1 MTFKNSSWIAWPI
14 NNYKITAFLT
24 ALLLA
29 FGLWAIYVMPKD
41 EFPPFTIRQGVVIA
55 VMPGAT
61 AEEIE
66 EQVARPLERYIFTY
80 KEVDR
85 SKTYSTSQN
94 GMCIVMVQFQQ
105 DQNNLTPVWSKMK
118 HGLNQFKSSLPQG
131 VLALVAQDDF
141 GDTSALLI
149 TVESDQRSYRELQG
163 YSDEL
168 ADRLRRLPSVSNV
181 RQIGE
186 KKEQLTITVDK
197 ERLAAYGI
205 GRQALVQALTS
216 QGLTTM
222 SGMVSTPHQNLK
234 IHVAP
239 SISSEQEI
247 GERIIFNAPDGKVL
261 RVRDIATVTREYDM
275 SEAYIE
281 SNGKRCVILSLE
293 MLKGNNIVMFGE
305 DVDEILNQFREDC
318 LPEDV
323 TMRRITD
330 QPLVVGTSVSDF
342 LRDLI
347 ISMLII
353 VAVMIVL
360 FPLKSAIVAALTIP
374 LSTFV
379 STGIMYALGI
389 ELNIITLA
397 CLIVVLGMIVDNS
410 IVVIDGYLEYLGKG
424 MGRRE
429 AAVKSVQQYF
439 WPMLLATVCI
449 CAIFF
454 PILKFMKGEAADVI
468 KLFPLTITIN
478 LMVSLVVAAFII
490 PLLNAAIIR
499 RVKAKE
505 PGKRDITDWVQHWYD
520 KTLEWNFRHPWL
532 TIVGSI
538 VLVVATGAL
547 FPLLKMRQF
556 PFADRNQ
563 FAVEVYL
570 PEGSGLEETRL
581 IADELS
587 AILKSNDKVTGV
599 TSFVGCSSPRFHT
612 SYAPVIAGK
621 NFAQLIVNTESNE
634 ASLEL
639 LDQLAPKYSN
649 HWPNAYVRWKQ
660 MDYLPVPTYEYR
672 FYGNNTD
679 SIQKAAQMLMEEM
692 RRIPE
697 LEWVHT
703 DFDMPS
709 PMVQVSLDP
718 VASAQMG
725 ITRTSAELQ
734 LMLQTGKVQVGSIWE
749 AGNVDGKSRTYEV
762 PIVMKDR
769 QQDAMQLSDVE
780 NTYLTTPT
788 ASSVALRQVA
798 EVKPVWSQTKIVHRN
813 GERCISV
820 TAEGKRGTF
829 ALDIQNHLIDYID
842 HMNLPQ
848 GVRAE
853 VGGETE
859 KNNEITPDVM
869 VSMGLAVVLI
879 FFFLLFNF
887 RKFSIATV
895 CIVAISLGM
904 PGAIIGLLIANKVL
918 GLTGMFGF
926 ITLMGMIMRNE
937 ILIFEHAN
945 EKMSEGMSAREAA
958 LDAGKRRMV
967 PIFLTT
973 ATTAV
978 GVVPMILAGSSFWM
992 PVGITIFAGGIG
1004 MLLLVTTV
1012 LPVVYWKLYETKR
1025 KTENGKRKTA
1035 REPGAMSGN
1044 SENSDYSE
1052 HSESV
1057 VTTPLPHR
1065 EGRGGSA
1072 GSILLL
1078 LFLPLMA
1085 QAQPRTVS
1093 LQECLQSAAT
1103 QNRTL
1108 LNATLQIQ
1116 MAGEQKREAFT
1127 KYFPEISANLLAFHA
1142 FDKMVKQD
1150 GYYPQEL
1157 AALGQINPAFAALA
1171 GQPYSIRELDKGY
1184 AAMATLTQPLFV
1196 GGQIVNGNR
1205 LADIGKQVAEL
1216 QAELQTK
1223 DLLQKVTENYYQI
1236 VKLKLNL
1243 ATIRSAQEQL
1253 HAIYR
1258 EVQSYVDAGV
1268 TTRNDLLRVRLELQ
1282 RLSSD
1287 SLTVGNAH
1295 HVMCLLLAQQTGMAG
1310 EKIDVQDMALADI
1323 ESPLNYYISPDEAV
1337 AARQELALAQKGVE
1351 AGKLKV
1357 RMERGKHLPTVA
1369 VGLTVSNV
1377 GLGGLSEGAKSM
1389 METNITNG
1397 MVFGTVSVPI
1407 TSWWGGS
1414 HAIRREKLALQQSQN
1429 QLQDAREQLII
1440 DIESSWSS
1448 LMEAYKQIDIARTS
1462 VAEATENMRMSMD
1475 KYRSGTEILSTLLES
1490 QTLLRESMS
1499 RLASAQATYMT
1510 KRADYLRKTR

>member
-14 NNYKITAFLT
+14 NNYKITTFLT

-168 ADRLRRLPSVSNV
+168 ADRMRRLPSVSNV
-181 RQIGE
+181 RQFGE

-205 GRQALVQALTS
+205 GREALVQALAS

-222 SGMVSTPHQNLK
+222 SGMVSTPQQNLK

-247 GERIIFNAPDGKVL
+247 SERIIFNAPDGKVL

-281 SNGKRCVILSLE
+281 SNGKRCVLLSLE

-330 QPLVVGTSVSDF
+330 QPEVVGTSVSDF

-379 STGIMYALGI
+379 STGIMYAVGI

-468 KLFPLTITIN
+468 RLFPLTITIN
-478 LMVSLVVAAFII
+478 LMVSLVVAACII

-499 RVKAKE
+499 KVKVKE

-538 VLVVATGAL
+538 VLVIATGAL

-556 PFADRNQ
+556 PFDDRNQ

-570 PEGSGLEETRL
+570 PEGSGMEETRL

-587 AILKSNDKVTGV
+587 AILKANGKVTGV
-599 TSFVGCSSPRFHT
+599 TSFIGCSSPRFHT
-612 SYAPVIAGK
+612 CYAPVIADK

-634 ASLEL
+634 ASLEI
-639 LDQLAPKYSN
+639 LDELAPKYSN

-692 RRIPE
+692 RRIPQ

-703 DFDMPS
+703 DYDMPS
-709 PMVQVSLDP
+709 PLVQVSLDP

-749 AGNVDGKSRTYEV
+749 AGDVDGKSRTYEV
-762 PIVMKDR
+762 PVVMKDR
-769 QQDAMQLSDVE
+769 QQDALQISDVE
-780 NTYLTTPT
+780 NIYLTTPA
-788 ASSVALRQVA
+788 ASPVALRQVA

-829 ALDIQNHLIDYID
+829 ALDIQNHLINYID
-842 HMNLPQ
+842 NMHLPQ

-869 VSMGLAVVLI
+869 ISISLAVVFI

-887 RKFSIATV
+887 RKFSIAIV
-895 CIVAISLGM
+895 CIAAISLGM

-918 GLTGMFGF
+918 GLTSMFGF

-1012 LPVVYWKLYETKR
+1012 LPVVYWKLYEKKEGPTP
-1025 KTENGKRKTA
+1025 NPPY
-1035 REPGAMSGN
+1035 REG
-1044 SENSDYSE
+1044 
-1052 HSESV
+1052 V
-1057 VTTPLPHR
+1057 VTTDNVGPSAVHPTPLPHR

-1072 GSILLL
+1072 GSAGSALLLL

-1127 KYFPEISANLLAFHA
+1127 KYFPEISANLLAFQA

-1389 METNITNG
+1389 METNTTNG

-1429 QLQDAREQLII
+1429 QLEDAREQLII

-1448 LMEAYKQIDIARTS
+1448 LMEAYKQIDIAHTS

-1475 KYRSGTEILSTLLES
+1475 KYRSGTEPLSTLLET

-1499 RLASAQATYMT
+1499 RLASAQATY
-1510 KRADYLRKTR
+1510 KVKLSDYLRKTR

>member
-1 MTFKNSSWIAWPI
+1 MAFKTNSWIAWPI
-14 NNYKITAFLT
+14 QNYKITAFIT
-24 ALLLA
+24 ALFLA
-29 FGLWAIYVMPKD
+29 FGIWAMYVMPKD
-41 EFPPFTIRQGVVIA
+41 EFPAFTIRQGVVIA

-80 KEVDR
+80 KEVNR

-94 GMCIVMVQFQQ
+94 GMCIVMVEFQD

-118 HGLNQFKSSLPQG
+118 HGLNNFKSSLPKG
-131 VLALVAQDDF
+131 VVALVVQDDF
-141 GDTSALLI
+141 GDTSALLV

-168 ADRLRRLPSVSNV
+168 ADRLRRLPSVSKV
-181 RQIGE
+181 QQLGE
-186 KKEQLTITVDK
+186 KKEQLTICVDR

-205 GRQALVQALTS
+205 GQSALIQALTS

-222 SGMVSTPHQNLK
+222 SGTLSTPQKNLN

-247 GERIIFNAPDGKVL
+247 SERIILTTPDGKTV
-261 RVRDIATVTREYDM
+261 RVRDIASVQREYDL
-275 SEAYIE
+275 SDSYIE

-305 DVDEILNQFREDC
+305 DVDEILDQFRQDC

-323 TMRRITD
+323 QMRRITD
-330 QPLVVGTSVSDF
+330 QPEVVGTSVSDF
-342 LRDLI
+342 LRDLL
-347 ISMLII
+347 ISMVII

-360 FPLKSAIVAALTIP
+360 FPIRSAMVAALTIP

-379 STGIMYALGI
+379 STGIMYAMGI

-449 CAIFF
+449 CAIFY
-454 PILKFMKGEAADVI
+454 PILLTLKGEAADVLR
-468 KLFPLTITIN
+468 LFPLTITIN
-478 LMVSLVVAAFII
+478 LMVSLVVAAVII
-490 PLLNAAIIR
+490 PLLNVAIIR
-499 RVKAKE
+499 KVKEKV
-505 PGKRDITDWVQHWYD
+505 PGKRDITDWVQDWYD

-570 PEGSGLEETRL
+570 PEGSGLEETKK
-581 IADELS
+581 IADELN
-587 AILKSNDKVTGV
+587 AILKANEKVTGV

-612 SYAPVIAGK
+612 TYAPVIAGK

-634 ASLEL
+634 ASLEI

-672 FYGNNTD
+672 FYGNNID
-679 SIQKAAQMLMEEM
+679 STQKAADMLMQEM
-692 RRIPE
+692 RTIPE

-703 DFDMPS
+703 DYDRPS
-709 PMVQVSLDP
+709 PLVEVSLDP
-718 VASAQMG
+718 VASSQLG
-725 ITRTSAELQ
+725 ISRTSAELQ
-734 LMLQTGKVQVGSIWE
+734 LMLQTGKMQIGSIWE
-749 AGNVDGKSRTYEV
+749 AGSVDGKSRTYEV
-762 PIVMKDR
+762 PLVLKDR
-769 QQDAMQLSDVE
+769 ATEQMTFSDVDD
-780 NTYLTTPT
+780 TYLST
-788 ASSVALRQVA
+788 ATGASVPLRQVA
-798 EVKPVWSQTKIVHRN
+798 GVAPRWGHTKIVHRN

-829 ALDIQNHLIDYID
+829 ALDIQNRIIDYIGQ
-842 HMNLPQ
+842 MPLPR

-859 KNNEITPDVM
+859 ENNDITPDVM
-869 VSMGLAVVLI
+869 AGLGMAVVLI

-904 PGAIIGLLIANKVL
+904 PGAIVGLLIANKIL
-918 GLTGMFGF
+918 GLTSLFGF

-945 EKMSEGMSAREAA
+945 EKMAAGMSAKEAA
-958 LDAGKRRMV
+958 FDAGKRRMV

-978 GVVPMILAGSSFWM
+978 GVVPMIIAGSSFWM

-1012 LPVVYWKLYETKR
+1012 LPVVYWKLYEKKEGPSGPTPNPS
-1025 KTENGKRKTA
+1025 T
-1035 REPGAMSGN
+1035 REGSGN
-1044 SENSDYSE
+1044 NQLGAPSAV
-1052 HSESV
+1052 HP
-1057 VTTPLPHR
+1057 TPLHR
-1065 EGRGGSA
+1065 GRGLGV
-1072 GSILLL
+1072 G
-1078 LFLPLMA
+1078 LFFFCCLAM
-1085 QAQPRTVS
+1085 QAQPRTLS
-1093 LQECLQSAAT
+1093 LEECLQNAAT
-1103 QNRTL
+1103 RNRTL
-1108 LNATLQIQ
+1108 QNAALEIQ
-1116 MAGEQKREAFT
+1116 KTGEQKKEAFT
-1127 KYFPEISANLLAFHA
+1127 KYFPEISANVMAFHA
-1142 FDKMVKQD
+1142 FDKMVKAD

-1157 AALGQINPAFAALA
+1157 AALGQINPQLAALA
-1171 GQPYSIRELDKGY
+1171 GQPFSVREMDQAY
-1184 AAMATLTQPLFV
+1184 AVMGMVTQPLFA

-1205 LADIGKQVAEL
+1205 LAAIGQDVAEL
-1216 QAELQTK
+1216 QMELQTK
-1223 DLLQKVTENYYQI
+1223 DILQKVTENYYQI
-1236 VKLKLNL
+1236 VKLKLNQ
-1243 ATIRSAQEQL
+1243 ATVGAAQEQL
-1253 HAIYR
+1253 RAIYK
-1258 EVQSYVDAGV
+1258 EVQTYVDAGV

-1287 SLTVGNAH
+1287 SLTLSNAH
-1295 HVMCLLLAQQTGMAG
+1295 HVMCLLLAQQIGMAG
-1310 EKIDVQDMALADI
+1310 EEVDVSLHLPTETENPIAYYIEPRQALA
-1323 ESPLNYYISPDEAV
+1323 S
-1337 AARQELALAQKGVE
+1337 RQELAMAQKGVE

-1357 RMERGKHLPTVA
+1357 RMEVGKRLPTVA
-1369 VGLTVSNV
+1369 VGLALSHT
-1377 GLGGLSEGAKSM
+1377 GIGGLSEGTKSM
-1389 METNITNG
+1389 MDNTVNNG
-1397 MVFGTVSVPI
+1397 MVFGTVSVPL
-1407 TSWWGGS
+1407 TAWWGGA
-1414 HAIRREKLALQQSQN
+1414 HAIRREKLALRQADN

-1448 LMEAYKQIDIARTS
+1448 LVEAYKQIAIAMTS
-1462 VAEATENMRMSMD
+1462 VEEATENMRMSLD
-1475 KYRSGTEILSTLLES
+1475 KYRMGTEILSDLLES
-1490 QTLLRESMS
+1490 ETLLRESQN
-1499 RLASAQATYMT
+1499 RLAQAQADYMT

>member
-14 NNYKITAFLT
+14 HNYKITAFLT

-94 GMCIVMVQFQQ
+94 GMCIVMVQFHQ

-118 HGLNQFKSSLPQG
+118 HGLNAFKSSLPQG
-131 VLALVAQDDF
+131 VLALVVQDDF
-141 GDTSALLI
+141 GDTSALLV

-168 ADRLRRLPSVSNV
+168 ADRLRRLPNVSKV
-181 RQIGE
+181 QQLGE
-186 KKEQLTITVDK
+186 KKQQLTITVDK

-247 GERIIFNAPDGKVL
+247 SERIIFNAPDGKVL

-281 SNGKRCVILSLE
+281 SNGKRCVVLSLE
-293 MLKGNNIVMFGE
+293 MLKGHNIVQFGK
-305 DVDEILNQFREDC
+305 DVDKVLAQFREDC
-318 LPEDV
+318 LPDDV
-323 TMRRITD
+323 EMRRITD
-330 QPLVVGTSVSDF
+330 QPEVVGTSVSDF
-342 LRDLI
+342 LRDLV

-379 STGIMYALGI
+379 STGIMYAVGI

-468 KLFPLTITIN
+468 RLFPLTITIN

-499 RVKAKE
+499 KVKEKK

-538 VLVVATGAL
+538 VLVIATGAL

-570 PEGSGLEETRL
+570 PEGSGLEETKL
-581 IADELS
+581 IAEELS
-587 AILKSNDKVTGV
+587 TILEANDKVTGV
-599 TSFVGCSSPRFHT
+599 TSFIGCSSPRFHA
-612 SYAPVIAGK
+612 SYAPVFAGK

-634 ASLEL
+634 ASLEI
-639 LDQLAPKYSN
+639 LDELAPKYSN

-672 FYGNNTD
+672 FYGNNAD

-703 DFDMPS
+703 DYDMPS
-709 PMVQVSLDP
+709 PLVEVTLDP

-749 AGNVDGKSRTYEV
+749 AGDVDGKSRTYEV
-762 PIVMKDR
+762 PIIMKDR
-769 QQDAMQLSDVE
+769 NQDAMQLSDVE
-780 NTYLTTPT
+780 DTYLTTPT

-829 ALDIQNHLIDYID
+829 ALDIQNKLISYID
-842 HMNLPQ
+842 NMDLPH

-853 VGGETE
+853 IGGETE
-859 KNNEITPDVM
+859 KNNETTPDIM
-869 VSMGLAVVLI
+869 VSLGMAVVLI

-887 RKFSIATV
+887 RKFSIAII

-945 EKMSEGMSAREAA
+945 EKMAEGMSAHDAA

-978 GVVPMILAGSSFWM
+978 GVVPMIIAGSSFWM

-1035 REPGAMSGN
+1035 CEPGAVSGN

-1057 VTTPLPHR
+1057 VTTPLHR
-1065 EGRGGSA
+1065 GRGLGV
-1072 GSILLL
+1072 G
-1078 LFLPLMA
+1078 LFFCCLAM

-1103 QNRTL
+1103 RNRTL
-1108 LNATLQIQ
+1108 QNATLNIQ
-1116 MAGEQKREAFT
+1116 MAGEQKKEAFT
-1127 KYFPEISANLLAFHA
+1127 KYFPEISANVLAFHA
-1142 FDKMVKQD
+1142 FDKMVQQD
-1150 GYYPQEL
+1150 GVFPMEL
-1157 AALGQINPAFAALA
+1157 MALGQINPELAALA

-1184 AAMATLTQPLFV
+1184 AVMGTLTQPLFV

-1216 QAELQTK
+1216 QTELQTK
-1223 DLLQKVTENYYQI
+1223 DVLQKVTENYYQ
-1236 VKLKLNL
+1236 VAKLKLNL
-1243 ATIRSAQEQL
+1243 ATIRSAQTQL
-1253 HAIYR
+1253 HAIYK

-1268 TTRNDLLRVRLELQ
+1268 TTRNDLLKVRLELQ
-1282 RLSSD
+1282 KLSSD
-1287 SLTVGNAH
+1287 SLKASNAH
-1295 HVMCLLLAQQTGMAG
+1295 HIMCLLLAQQIGMAG
-1310 EKIDVQDMALADI
+1310 EKIDVEEIGLTDI
-1323 ESPLNYYISPDEAV
+1323 ESPMDYYIASDEAV
-1337 AARQELALAQKGVE
+1337 ASRLELAMAQKGVD

-1357 RMERGKHLPTVA
+1357 RMERGKYLPTVA
-1369 VGLTVSNV
+1369 VGLTISNM
-1377 GLGGLSEGAKSM
+1377 GLGGLSEGAKTM
-1389 METNITNG
+1389 IDDNVTNG

-1407 TSWWGGS
+1407 TAWWGGS

-1429 QLQDAREQLII
+1429 QLEDAREQLII
-1440 DIESSWSS
+1440 DIESVWSS
-1448 LMEAYKQIDIARTS
+1448 LMEAYKQIEIATIS
-1462 VAEATENMRMSMD
+1462 VAEARENMRMSMD
-1475 KYRSGTEILSTLLES
+1475 KYRTGTEILSDLLES
-1490 QTLLRESMS
+1490 ETMLRESLNH
-1499 RLASAQATYMT
+1499 LAEAQATYMV
-1510 KRADYLRKTR
+1510 KRADYLRRTR

>member
-1 MTFKNSSWIAWPI
+1 MAFKTNSWIAWPI
-14 NNYKITAFLT
+14 QNYKITAFIT
-24 ALLLA
+24 ALFLA
-29 FGLWAIYVMPKD
+29 FGIWAMYVMPKD
-41 EFPPFTIRQGVVIA
+41 EFPAFTIRQGVVIA

-80 KEVDR
+80 KEVNR

-94 GMCIVMVQFQQ
+94 GMCIVMVEFQD

-118 HGLNQFKSSLPQG
+118 HGLNNFKSSLPKG
-131 VLALVAQDDF
+131 VVALVVQDDF

-168 ADRLRRLPSVSNV
+168 ADRLRRLPSVSKV
-181 RQIGE
+181 QQLGE
-186 KKEQLTITVDK
+186 KKEQLTICVDR

-205 GRQALVQALTS
+205 GQSALIQALTS

-222 SGMVSTPHQNLK
+222 SGTLSTPQKNLN

-247 GERIIFNAPDGKVL
+247 SERIILTTPDGKTV
-261 RVRDIATVTREYDM
+261 RVRDIASVQREYDL
-275 SEAYIE
+275 SDSYIE

-305 DVDEILNQFREDC
+305 EVDEILDQFRQDC

-323 TMRRITD
+323 QMRRITD
-330 QPLVVGTSVSDF
+330 QPEVVGTSVSDF
-342 LRDLI
+342 LRDLL
-347 ISMLII
+347 ISMVII

-360 FPLKSAIVAALTIP
+360 FPIRSAMVAALTIP

-379 STGIMYALGI
+379 STGIMYAMGI

-449 CAIFF
+449 CAIFY
-454 PILKFMKGEAADVI
+454 PILLTLKGEAADVLR
-468 KLFPLTITIN
+468 LFPLTITIN
-478 LMVSLVVAAFII
+478 LMVSLVVAAVII
-490 PLLNAAIIR
+490 PLLNVAIIR
-499 RVKAKE
+499 KVKEKV
-505 PGKRDITDWVQHWYD
+505 PGKRDITDWVQDWYD

-570 PEGSGLEETRL
+570 PEGSGLEETKK
-581 IADELS
+581 IADELN
-587 AILKSNDKVTGV
+587 AILKANEKVTGV

-612 SYAPVIAGK
+612 TYAPVIAGK

-634 ASLEL
+634 ASLEI

-672 FYGNNTD
+672 FYGNNID
-679 SIQKAAQMLMEEM
+679 STQKAADMLMQEM
-692 RRIPE
+692 RTIPE

-703 DFDMPS
+703 DYDRPS
-709 PMVQVSLDP
+709 PLVEVSLDP
-718 VASAQMG
+718 VASSQLG
-725 ITRTSAELQ
+725 ISRTSAELQ
-734 LMLQTGKVQVGSIWE
+734 LMLQTGKMQIGSIWE
-749 AGNVDGKSRTYEV
+749 AGSVDGKSRTYEV
-762 PIVMKDR
+762 PLVLKDR
-769 QQDAMQLSDVE
+769 ATEQMTFSDVDD
-780 NTYLTTPT
+780 TYLST
-788 ASSVALRQVA
+788 ATGASVPLRQVA
-798 EVKPVWSQTKIVHRN
+798 GVAPRWGHTKIVHRN

-829 ALDIQNHLIDYID
+829 ALDIQNRIIDYIGQ
-842 HMNLPQ
+842 MPLPR

-859 KNNEITPDVM
+859 ENNDITPDVM
-869 VSMGLAVVLI
+869 AGLGMAVVLI

-904 PGAIIGLLIANKVL
+904 PGAIVGLLIANKIL
-918 GLTGMFGF
+918 GLTSLFGF

-945 EKMSEGMSAREAA
+945 EKMAAGMSAKEAA
-958 LDAGKRRMV
+958 FDAGKRRMV

-978 GVVPMILAGSSFWM
+978 GVVPMIIAGSSFWM

-1012 LPVVYWKLYETKR
+1012 LPVVYWKLYEKKEGPSGPTPNPS
-1025 KTENGKRKTA
+1025 T
-1035 REPGAMSGN
+1035 REGSGN
-1044 SENSDYSE
+1044 NQLGAPSAV
-1052 HSESV
+1052 HP
-1057 VTTPLPHR
+1057 TPLHR
-1065 EGRGGSA
+1065 GRGLGV
-1072 GSILLL
+1072 G
-1078 LFLPLMA
+1078 LFFFCCLAM
-1085 QAQPRTVS
+1085 QAQPRTLS
-1093 LQECLQSAAT
+1093 LEECLQNAAT
-1103 QNRTL
+1103 RNRTL
-1108 LNATLQIQ
+1108 QNAALEIQ
-1116 MAGEQKREAFT
+1116 KTGEQKKEAFT
-1127 KYFPEISANLLAFHA
+1127 KYFPEISANVMAFHA
-1142 FDKMVKQD
+1142 FDKMVKAD

-1157 AALGQINPAFAALA
+1157 AALGQINPQLAALA
-1171 GQPYSIRELDKGY
+1171 GQPFSVREMDQAY
-1184 AAMATLTQPLFV
+1184 AVMGMVTQPLFA

-1205 LADIGKQVAEL
+1205 LAAIGQDVAEL
-1216 QAELQTK
+1216 QMELQTK
-1223 DLLQKVTENYYQI
+1223 DILQKVTENYYQI
-1236 VKLKLNL
+1236 VKLKLNQ
-1243 ATIRSAQEQL
+1243 ATVGAAQEQL
-1253 HAIYR
+1253 RAIYK
-1258 EVQSYVDAGV
+1258 EVQTYVDAGV

-1287 SLTVGNAH
+1287 SLTLSNAH
-1295 HVMCLLLAQQTGMAG
+1295 HVMCLLLAQQIGMAG
-1310 EKIDVQDMALADI
+1310 EEVDVSLHLPTSSENPI
-1323 ESPLNYYISPDEAV
+1323 TYYIAPEQAV
-1337 AARQELALAQKGVE
+1337 AARQELAMAQKGVE

-1357 RMERGKHLPTVA
+1357 RMEVGKHLPTVA
-1369 VGLTVSNV
+1369 VGLALSHT
-1377 GLGGLSEGAKSM
+1377 GIGGLSQGTKSM
-1389 METNITNG
+1389 MDNTVNNG
-1397 MVFGTVSVPI
+1397 MVFGTVSVPL
-1407 TSWWGGS
+1407 TAWWGGA
-1414 HAIRREKLALQQSQN
+1414 HAIRREKLALRQADN

-1440 DIESSWSS
+1440 DIEASWSS
-1448 LMEAYKQIDIARTS
+1448 LVEAYKQIDIAATS
-1462 VAEATENMRMSMD
+1462 VEEATENMRMSLD
-1475 KYRSGTEILSTLLES
+1475 KYRMGTEILSDLLDSE
-1490 QTLLRESMS
+1490 TLLRESQN
-1499 RLASAQATYMT
+1499 RLAQAQADYMT

>member
-1 MTFKNSSWIAWPI
+1 MAFKTNSWIAWPI
-14 NNYKITAFLT
+14 QNYKITAFIT
-24 ALLLA
+24 ALFLA
-29 FGLWAIYVMPKD
+29 FGIWAMYVMPKD
-41 EFPPFTIRQGVVIA
+41 EFPAFTIRQGVVIA

-80 KEVDR
+80 KEVNR

-94 GMCIVMVQFQQ
+94 GMCIVMVEFQD

-118 HGLNQFKSSLPQG
+118 HGLNNFKSTLPKG
-131 VLALVAQDDF
+131 VVALVVQDDF

-168 ADRLRRLPSVSNV
+168 ADRLRRLPSVSKV
-181 RQIGE
+181 QQLGE
-186 KKEQLTITVDK
+186 KKEQLTICVDR

-205 GRQALVQALTS
+205 GQSALIQALTS

-222 SGMVSTPHQNLK
+222 SGTLSTPQKNLN

-247 GERIIFNAPDGKVL
+247 SERIILTTPDGKTV
-261 RVRDIATVTREYDM
+261 RVRDIASVQREYDL
-275 SEAYIE
+275 SDGYIE

-305 DVDEILNQFREDC
+305 DVDEILDQFSQDC

-323 TMRRITD
+323 QMRRITD
-330 QPLVVGTSVSDF
+330 QPEVVGTSVSDF
-342 LRDLI
+342 LRDLL
-347 ISMLII
+347 ISMVII

-360 FPLKSAIVAALTIP
+360 FPIRSAMVAALTIP

-379 STGIMYALGI
+379 STGIMYAMGI

-449 CAIFF
+449 CAIFY
-454 PILKFMKGEAADVI
+454 PILLTLKGEAADVLR
-468 KLFPLTITIN
+468 LFPLTITIN
-478 LMVSLVVAAFII
+478 LMVSLVVAAVII
-490 PLLNAAIIR
+490 PLLNVAIIR
-499 RVKAKE
+499 KVKEKV
-505 PGKRDITDWVQHWYD
+505 PGKRDITDWVQDWYD

-570 PEGSGLEETRL
+570 PEGSGLEETKK
-581 IADELS
+581 IADELN
-587 AILKSNDKVTGV
+587 AILKANEKVTGV

-612 SYAPVIAGK
+612 TYAPVIAGK

-634 ASLEL
+634 ASLEI

-672 FYGNNTD
+672 FYGNNID
-679 SIQKAAQMLMEEM
+679 STQKAADMLMQEM
-692 RRIPE
+692 RTIPE

-703 DFDMPS
+703 DYDRPS
-709 PMVQVSLDP
+709 PLVEVSLDP
-718 VASAQMG
+718 VASSQLG
-725 ITRTSAELQ
+725 ISRTSAELQ
-734 LMLQTGKVQVGSIWE
+734 LMLQTGKMQIGSIWE
-749 AGNVDGKSRTYEV
+749 AGSVDGKSRTYEV
-762 PIVMKDR
+762 PLVLKDR
-769 QQDAMQLSDVE
+769 ATEQMTFSDVDD
-780 NTYLTTPT
+780 TYLST
-788 ASSVALRQVA
+788 ATGASVPLRQVA
-798 EVKPVWSQTKIVHRN
+798 GVAPRWGHTKIVHRN

-829 ALDIQNHLIDYID
+829 ALDIQNRIIDYIGQ
-842 HMNLPQ
+842 MPLPR

-859 KNNEITPDVM
+859 ENNDITPDVM
-869 VSMGLAVVLI
+869 AGLGMAVVLI

-904 PGAIIGLLIANKVL
+904 PGAIVGLLIANKIL
-918 GLTGMFGF
+918 GLTSLFGF

-945 EKMSEGMSAREAA
+945 EKMAAGMSAKEAA
-958 LDAGKRRMV
+958 FDAGKRRMV

-978 GVVPMILAGSSFWM
+978 GVVPMIIAGSSFWM

-1012 LPVVYWKLYETKR
+1012 LPVVYWKLYEKKEGPSGPTPNPS
-1025 KTENGKRKTA
+1025 T
-1035 REPGAMSGN
+1035 REGSGN
-1044 SENSDYSE
+1044 NQLGAPSAV
-1052 HSESV
+1052 HP
-1057 VTTPLPHR
+1057 TPLHR
-1065 EGRGGSA
+1065 GRGLGV
-1072 GSILLL
+1072 G
-1078 LFLPLMA
+1078 LFFFCCLAM
-1085 QAQPRTVS
+1085 QAQPRTLS
-1093 LQECLQSAAT
+1093 LEECLQNAAT
-1103 QNRTL
+1103 RNRTL
-1108 LNATLQIQ
+1108 QNAALEIQ
-1116 MAGEQKREAFT
+1116 KTGEQKKEAFT
-1127 KYFPEISANLLAFHA
+1127 KYFPEISANVMAFHA
-1142 FDKMVKQD
+1142 FDKMVKAD

-1157 AALGQINPAFAALA
+1157 AALGQINPQLAALA
-1171 GQPYSIRELDKGY
+1171 GQPFSVREMDQAY
-1184 AAMATLTQPLFV
+1184 AVMGMVTQPLFA

-1205 LADIGKQVAEL
+1205 LAAIGQDVAEL
-1216 QAELQTK
+1216 QMELQTK
-1223 DLLQKVTENYYQI
+1223 DILQKVTENYYQI
-1236 VKLKLNL
+1236 VKLKLNQ
-1243 ATIRSAQEQL
+1243 ATVGAAQEQL
-1253 HAIYR
+1253 RAIYK
-1258 EVQSYVDAGV
+1258 EVQTYVDAGV

-1287 SLTVGNAH
+1287 SLTLSNAH
-1295 HVMCLLLAQQTGMAG
+1295 HVMCLLLAQQIGLAG
-1310 EKIDVQDMALADI
+1310 EQVDVSLNLPTSSENPIAYYIEPRQALA
-1323 ESPLNYYISPDEAV
+1323 S
-1337 AARQELALAQKGVE
+1337 RQELAMAQKGVE

-1357 RMERGKHLPTVA
+1357 RMEVGKHLPTVA
-1369 VGLTVSNV
+1369 VGLALSHT
-1377 GLGGLSEGAKSM
+1377 GIGGLSQGTKSM
-1389 METNITNG
+1389 MDNTVNNG
-1397 MVFGTVSVPI
+1397 MVFGTVSVPL
-1407 TSWWGGS
+1407 TAWWGGA
-1414 HAIRREKLALQQSQN
+1414 HAIRREKLALRQADN

-1440 DIESSWSS
+1440 DIEASWSS
-1448 LMEAYKQIDIARTS
+1448 LVEAYKQIDIAATS
-1462 VAEATENMRMSMD
+1462 VEEATENMRMSLD
-1475 KYRSGTEILSTLLES
+1475 KYRMGTEILSDLLDSE
-1490 QTLLRESMS
+1490 TLLRESQN
-1499 RLASAQATYMT
+1499 RLAQAQADYMT

>member
-1 MTFKNSSWIAWPI
+1 MAFKTNSWIAWPI
-14 NNYKITAFLT
+14 QNYKITAFIT
-24 ALLLA
+24 ALFLA
-29 FGLWAIYVMPKD
+29 FGIWAMYVMPKD
-41 EFPPFTIRQGVVIA
+41 EFPAFTIRQGVVIA

-80 KEVDR
+80 KEVNR

-94 GMCIVMVQFQQ
+94 GMCIVMVEFQD

-118 HGLNQFKSSLPQG
+118 HGLNNFKSSLPKG
-131 VLALVAQDDF
+131 VVALVVQDDF

-168 ADRLRRLPSVSNV
+168 ADRLRRLPSVSKV
-181 RQIGE
+181 QQLGE
-186 KKEQLTITVDK
+186 KKEQLTICVDR

-205 GRQALVQALTS
+205 GQSALIQALTS

-222 SGMVSTPHQNLK
+222 SGTLSTPQKNLN

-247 GERIIFNAPDGKVL
+247 SERIILTTPDGKTV
-261 RVRDIATVTREYDM
+261 RVRDIASVQREYDL
-275 SEAYIE
+275 SDGYIE

-305 DVDEILNQFREDC
+305 DVDEILDQFSQDC

-323 TMRRITD
+323 QMRRITD
-330 QPLVVGTSVSDF
+330 QPEVVGTSVSDF
-342 LRDLI
+342 LRDLL
-347 ISMLII
+347 ISMVII

-360 FPLKSAIVAALTIP
+360 FPIRSAMVAALTIP

-379 STGIMYALGI
+379 STGIMYAMGI

-410 IVVIDGYLEYLGKG
+410 IVVIDGYLEYLAGG
-424 MGRRE
+424 MSRME
-429 AAVKSVQQYF
+429 AAIKSVQQYF

-449 CAIFF
+449 CAIFY
-454 PILKFMKGEAADVI
+454 PILLTLKGEAADVLR
-468 KLFPLTITIN
+468 LFPLTITIN
-478 LMVSLVVAAFII
+478 LMVSLVVAAVII
-490 PLLNAAIIR
+490 PLLNVAIIR
-499 RVKAKE
+499 KVKEKV
-505 PGKRDITDWVQHWYD
+505 PGKRDITDWVQDWYD

-570 PEGSGLEETRL
+570 PEGSGLEETKK
-581 IADELS
+581 IADELN
-587 AILKSNDKVTGV
+587 AILKANEKVTGV

-612 SYAPVIAGK
+612 TYAPVIAGK

-634 ASLEL
+634 ASLEI

-672 FYGNNTD
+672 FYGNNID
-679 SIQKAAQMLMEEM
+679 STQKAADMLMQEM
-692 RRIPE
+692 RTIPE

-703 DFDMPS
+703 DYDRPS
-709 PMVQVSLDP
+709 PLVEVSLDP
-718 VASAQMG
+718 VASSQLG
-725 ITRTSAELQ
+725 ISRTSAELQ
-734 LMLQTGKVQVGSIWE
+734 LMLQTGKMQIGSIWE
-749 AGNVDGKSRTYEV
+749 AGSVDGKSRTYEV
-762 PIVMKDR
+762 PLVLKDR
-769 QQDAMQLSDVE
+769 ATEQMTFSDVDD
-780 NTYLTTPT
+780 TYLST
-788 ASSVALRQVA
+788 ATGASVPLRQVA
-798 EVKPVWSQTKIVHRN
+798 GVAPRWGHTKIVHRN

-829 ALDIQNHLIDYID
+829 ALDIQNRIIDYIGQ
-842 HMNLPQ
+842 MPLPR

-859 KNNEITPDVM
+859 ENNDITPDVM
-869 VSMGLAVVLI
+869 AGLGMAVVLI

-904 PGAIIGLLIANKVL
+904 PGAIVGLLIANKIL
-918 GLTGMFGF
+918 GLTSLFGF

-945 EKMSEGMSAREAA
+945 EKMAAGMSAKEAA
-958 LDAGKRRMV
+958 FDAGKRRMV

-978 GVVPMILAGSSFWM
+978 GVVPMIIAGSSFWM

-1012 LPVVYWKLYETKR
+1012 LPVVYWKLYEKKEGPSGPTPNPS
-1025 KTENGKRKTA
+1025 T
-1035 REPGAMSGN
+1035 REGSGN
-1044 SENSDYSE
+1044 NQLGAPSAV
-1052 HSESV
+1052 HP
-1057 VTTPLPHR
+1057 TPLHR
-1065 EGRGGSA
+1065 GRGLGV
-1072 GSILLL
+1072 G
-1078 LFLPLMA
+1078 LFFFCCLAM
-1085 QAQPRTVS
+1085 QAQPRTLS
-1093 LQECLQSAAT
+1093 LEECLQNAAT
-1103 QNRTL
+1103 RNRTL
-1108 LNATLQIQ
+1108 QNAALEIQ
-1116 MAGEQKREAFT
+1116 KTGEQKKEAFT
-1127 KYFPEISANLLAFHA
+1127 KYFPEISANVMAFHA
-1142 FDKMVKQD
+1142 FDKMVKAD

-1157 AALGQINPAFAALA
+1157 AALGQINPQLAALA
-1171 GQPYSIRELDKGY
+1171 GQPFSVREMDQAY
-1184 AAMATLTQPLFV
+1184 AVMGMVTQPLFA

-1205 LADIGKQVAEL
+1205 LAAIGQDVAEL
-1216 QAELQTK
+1216 QMELQTK
-1223 DLLQKVTENYYQI
+1223 DILQKVTENYYQI
-1236 VKLKLNL
+1236 VKLKLNQ
-1243 ATIRSAQEQL
+1243 ATVGAAQEQL
-1253 HAIYR
+1253 RAIYK
-1258 EVQSYVDAGV
+1258 EVQTYVDAGV

-1287 SLTVGNAH
+1287 SLTLSNAH
-1295 HVMCLLLAQQTGMAG
+1295 HVMCLLLAQQIGMAG
-1310 EKIDVQDMALADI
+1310 EEVDVSLHLPTSSENPI
-1323 ESPLNYYISPDEAV
+1323 TYYIAPEQAV
-1337 AARQELALAQKGVE
+1337 AARQELAMAQKGVE

-1357 RMERGKHLPTVA
+1357 RMEVGKHLPTVA
-1369 VGLTVSNV
+1369 VGLALSHT
-1377 GLGGLSEGAKSM
+1377 GIGGLSQGTKSM
-1389 METNITNG
+1389 MDNTVNNG
-1397 MVFGTVSVPI
+1397 MVFGTVSVPL
-1407 TSWWGGS
+1407 TAWWGGA
-1414 HAIRREKLALQQSQN
+1414 HAIRREKLALRQADN

-1440 DIESSWSS
+1440 DIEASWSS
-1448 LMEAYKQIDIARTS
+1448 LVEAYKQIDIAATS
-1462 VAEATENMRMSMD
+1462 VEEATENMRMSLD
-1475 KYRSGTEILSTLLES
+1475 KYRMGTEILSDLLDSE
-1490 QTLLRESMS
+1490 TLLRESQN
-1499 RLASAQATYMT
+1499 RLAQAQADYMT

>member
-293 MLKGNNIVMFGE
+293 MLKGHNIVQFGK
-305 DVDEILNQFREDC
+305 DVDEILNQFRQDC

-587 AILKSNDKVTGV
+587 AILKSSDKVTGV

-869 VSMGLAVVLI
+869 VSMSLAVVLI

-887 RKFSIATV
+887 RKFSIAIV

-1035 REPGAMSGN
+1035 CEPGAMSGN

-1052 HSESV
+1052 HSESA
-1057 VTTPLPHR
+1057 VTTPLPC
-1065 EGRGGSA
+1065 GGAGGGSA
-1072 GSILLL
+1072 LLLL

-1499 RLASAQATYMT
+1499 RLASAQATYMV